1 MKRVLVEKPRDGVSV
16 IRLNEPERMNPMNFR
31 LVEDLYEAIG
41 EVSRD
46 NDCQVVIL
54 TGAGKGF
61 CSGLDLDDTGL
72 PPGADGLPMS
82 RIATLAMDYMAGIV
96 PAFRAMRQPVIGA
109 INGPAMGGGFCVAL
123 GSDIMVASSSAC
135 FRGSGIV
142 NGLTGTELGIS
153 WLLPRMV
160 GVSRANEIL
169 LTGRKVSAEEA
180 ERIGL
185 VSRVVEDG
193 ALMETCLEMAA
204 GICELSTH
212 GVAMTK
218 KVLWSNL
225 ETASLDAA
233 IEMESR
239 NQLLV
244 RLTTNNLAEFLKAR
258 SEGRKPVYED

>member
-1 MKRVLVEKPRDGVSV
+1 MKRVLLEKPREHVSV
-16 IRLNEPERMNPMNFR
+16 VRFNEPDRMNPMNFAM
-31 LVEDLYEAIG
+31 VEDLYGVLA
-41 EVSRD
+41 EVSGD
-46 NDCQVVIL
+46 NDCKVVIL
-54 TGAGKGF
+54 TGAGAGF
-61 CSGLDLDDTGL
+61 CSGMDLDDTGL
-72 PPGADGLPMS
+72 PPGSDGLPMS

-96 PAFRAMRQPVIGA
+96 PALKGLRQPVVGA
-109 INGPAMGGGFCVAL
+109 INGPAVGGGFCVAL
-123 GSDIMVASSSAC
+123 GCDIRVAATSSC
-135 FRGSGIV
+135 FRGAGII

-153 WLLPRMV
+153 WLLPRIV
-160 GVSRANEIL
+160 GLSRANEIL

-193 ALMETCLEMAA
+193 ALMDSCLDMAA
-204 GICELSTH
+204 AICELSTH

-225 ETASLDAA
+225 ETSSLDAA